1 MFVYFNENELL
12 TACHSSFVPGDSFNS
27 QLLNIIYK
35 IQKSF
40 DKIPPIDVKGNA
52 CPQIQIMRF
61 FW

>member
-12 TACHSSFVPGDSFNS
+12 TACHSSFFPGDSFNS

-40 DKIPPIDVKGNA
+40 DKIPPIDVNGNA
-52 CPQIQIMRF
+52 CP
-61 FW
+61 